1 MLGEKVDLSVLPKLQ
16 NVDYFRERAIYFKE
30 HGCYTKLV
38 PNKHPDSDYIKFWR
52 EEERRCLQ
60 GYMREDGIWI
70 TGYHYF
76 YLNYSPIWLTVPS
89 EGHEQKAG
97 GRRKADRVYTFPRFW
112 DSDYQYFH
120 YIEQAEDAGMH
131 GITLKTRG
139 RGYSFKGGAMLARNF
154 YLVPGSKSYAVAEE
168 KEYLTKDGLLTKAW
182 DVLDWIDN
190 HTPWKKVR
198 EKVNLPMHKKASYLE
213 GDIEK
218 GIKSEIIGIS
228 LKNDPDKAIGKR
240 GKLMLWEES
249 GKNRYLLEAWQ
260 KARPSFEQGE
270 DVFGF
275 MIAFGTGGTVG
286 ANFEGMEEMFYNPDG
301 YNIYGVSNIWDDGR
315 VNSKCGFFVPEY
327 MNREGCYD
335 ENGNSDIDKAQ
346 MEVEK
351 EREKVKKTSS
361 DPTTFTLF
369 KSQLPFNPQE
379 AIIKTE
385 GTIFPVED
393 LKAHLAEVETHPIKY
408 TEPNWKTSL
417 VVNSNGQVEWK
428 YSNDEPIRMFP
439 LKETKNVKGC
449 IEIFEQPVKNSEGNI
464 PFGVYIAATDPYD
477 DDGTVGSLGSTFV
490 MNTLTGR
497 LVAEYTG
504 RPNTAEEYY
513 ENVLRLCKYYNAVNN
528 YENNKKGM
536 FSYFDQKNSLY
547 LLADTPKI
555 LADMELAKINTSGN
569 KAHPYSQK
577 VITPNGVKLWRDIKI
592 GDFLYSSYNT
602 ITKVID
608 IPFDEETYIYEISL
622 KDGRKVLASENHLW
636 KIINTNNKEKILTTK
651 EMSKNLFRQKGN
663 YKEYKYYIPKN
674 EGIEYEYKNVKIEPY
689 LLGILLGDGS
699 LCSSKHHNFGFTSS
713 INDFEKYKEIL
724 KFESITVDDRHHYI
738 RFKDAGKILK
748 ELNLH
753 DKKSRTKFIPD
764 TYKYNSKKVR
774 LELLK
779 GLLDTDGSVG
789 YGGNPEYVSTSKALA
804 EDVLEIGRS
813 LGINCNMNVGTNE
826 FGFWYKIRFYTDIK
840 LFNLERK
847 YSKQKITKKRAFK
860 TAIVDIKFSHVEKAK
875 CVTVDSKDSC
885 YLIGDFITTHNSKGT
900 NAVKE
905 VNAYA
910 RRLIKTWLVSQ
921 AYGKEEGICNLHT
934 IKSPALLRELIS
946 WNIDGNFD
954 RVSALGML
962 MLLKEDR
969 VKIVASIENNTKS
982 LAIDSFFV
990 RNRGGRN
997 QMAIAHQKNIIETI
1011 KL

>member
-1 MLGEKVDLSVLPKLQ
+1 MLGERVDLSVLPKLD
-16 NVDYFRERAIYFKE
+16 NVDYFRQPAIHFKE

-52 EEERRCLQ
+52 EEERRCLE

-70 TGYHYF
+70 SGYHYF
-76 YLNYSPIWLTVPS
+76 YLNYSPIWLTVPT
-89 EGHEQKAG
+89 EGHEKQAG

-120 YIEQAEDAGMH
+120 YIEQAEDSGMH
-131 GITLKTRG
+131 GIALKSRG
-139 RGYSFKGGAMLARNF
+139 KGYSFKGGAMLARNF

-190 HTPWKKVR
+190 HTPWKKSR
-198 EKVNLPMHKKASYLE
+198 EKTNTPLHKKASYLD

-218 GIKSEIIGIS
+218 GTKSEIIGIS

-301 YNIYGVSNIWDDGR
+301 YNIFGVSNIWDDGR
-315 VNSKCGFFVPEY
+315 VNSKCGFFIPEY

-335 ENGNSDIDKAQ
+335 ENGNSDIDKAM
-346 MEVEK
+346 MEVDK
-351 EREKVKKTSS
+351 ERDKVKKTSS

-393 LKAHLAEVETHPIKY
+393 LKAHLAEVETHPIQY
-408 TEPNWKTSL
+408 TEPNWKTNL
-417 VVNSNGQVEWK
+417 VINSSGQVEWK

-464 PFGVYIAATDPYD
+464 SFGVYIAATDPYD

-497 LVAEYTG
+497 IVAEYTG

-536 FSYFDQKNSLY
+536 FSYFDQKNALY

-569 KAHPYSQK
+569 K
-577 VITPNGVKLWRDIKI
+577 
-592 GDFLYSSYNT
+592 
-602 ITKVID
+602 
-608 IPFDEETYIYEISL
+608 
-622 KDGRKVLASENHLW
+622 
-636 KIINTNNKEKILTTK
+636 
-651 EMSKNLFRQKGN
+651 
-663 YKEYKYYIPKN
+663 
-674 EGIEYEYKNVKIEPY
+674 
-689 LLGILLGDGS
+689 
-699 LCSSKHHNFGFTSS
+699 
-713 INDFEKYKEIL
+713 
-724 KFESITVDDRHHYI
+724 
-738 RFKDAGKILK
+738 
-748 ELNLH
+748 
-753 DKKSRTKFIPD
+753 
-764 TYKYNSKKVR
+764 
-774 LELLK
+774 
-779 GLLDTDGSVG
+779 
-789 YGGNPEYVSTSKALA
+789 
-804 EDVLEIGRS
+804 
-813 LGINCNMNVGTNE
+813 
-826 FGFWYKIRFYTDIK
+826 
-840 LFNLERK
+840 
-847 YSKQKITKKRAFK
+847 
-860 TAIVDIKFSHVEKAK
+860 
-875 CVTVDSKDSC
+875 
-885 YLIGDFITTHNSKGT
+885 SKGT

-905 VNAYA
+905 VNAWA
-910 RRLIKTWLVSQ
+910 RRLIKTWLISQ
-921 AYGKEEGICNLHT
+921 AYGKEDGICNLHT

-969 VKIVASIENNTKS
+969 VKLVASVETNNRT
-982 LAIDSFFV
+982 LAVDSFFV
-990 RNRGGRN
+990 RNRNRSG
-997 QMAIAHQKNIIETI
+997 QMAIAHQKNNIETI